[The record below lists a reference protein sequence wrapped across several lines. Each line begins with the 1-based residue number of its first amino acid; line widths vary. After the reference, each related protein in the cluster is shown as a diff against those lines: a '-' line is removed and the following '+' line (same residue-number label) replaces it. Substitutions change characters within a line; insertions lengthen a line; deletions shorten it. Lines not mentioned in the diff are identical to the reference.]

1 MMKKLFLLL
10 LMFPTFLFSQENMKK
25 SAEDFIKEYFKLHE
39 DLKWDAIP
47 GMYAEDAQIV
57 WPNGEVINTMKEIKR
72 YLEKINKETI
82 GLKIDVK
89 MMLTDVTG
97 PKSAMVTINFISTT
111 NQSENNYVFD
121 HFNVYLLE
129 RIGDVWKIKKD
140 VVNWDF
146 PLIFS
151 ENIDDKY
158 VLHNMPSIV
167 QAKEAI
173 DLVWSNI
180 SYDIE
185 DFKKSGRPSAMYGKI
200 MGKRYAIF
208 RDQSKGFN
216 DATLSLVKAF
226 QVLSTQVEVIERD
239 ETTLKA
245 RFLPP
250 MVNMNLNVTRKDL
263 FNFSQSFWSEIA
275 DIMGTSCT
283 QTDDGKYW
291 IVTIKK
297 K

>member
-1 MMKKLFLLL
+1 MKKLFLLL
-10 LMFPTFLFSQENMKK
+10 LLFPTFLFSQENMKK
-25 SAEDFIKEYFKLHE
+25 SAEDFIMEYFKLHE

-57 WPNGEVINTMKEIKR
+57 WPNGEVLNTMKEIKP

-89 MMLTDVTG
+89 TMLVDVTG
-97 PKSAMVTINFISTT
+97 PNSVMVTTNFISTIK
-111 NQSENNYVFD
+111 QKEIIHVFD
-121 HFNVYLLE
+121 QTDVYLLE
-129 RIGDVWKIKKD
+129 RVGDLWKIKKD
-140 VVNWDF
+140 VTNWNF

-151 ENIDDKY
+151 ENVDEKY
-158 VLHNMPSIV
+158 VLRSMPLIV
-167 QAKEAI
+167 RAKEAI

-180 SYDIE
+180 SYGIE

-200 MGKRYAIF
+200 MGKRYASF
-208 RDQSKGFN
+208 WDQSKGFN
-216 DATLSLVKAF
+216 YSTLSLIKAF
-226 QVLSTQVEVIERD
+226 EVFFTQVEVMQRD

-245 RFLPP
+245 RFTPP
-250 MVNMNLNVTRKDL
+250 MINKNMNVTRKDL
-263 FNFSQSFWSEIA
+263 FNYSESFWFEIA
-275 DIMGTSCT
+275 DKMGTSFT

>member
-10 LMFPTFLFSQENMKK
+10 LIFPTVMFSQENIKK

-57 WPNGEVINTMKEIKR
+57 WPNGEVINTMKEIKP

-89 MMLTDVTG
+89 IMLTDVMG
-97 PKSAMVTINFISTT
+97 PESAMVTTNFISTIK
-111 NQSENNYVFD
+111 QKENIQVFD
-121 HFNVYLLE
+121 QTDVFLLE
-129 RIGDVWKIKKD
+129 QIGGVWKIKKD
-140 VVNWDF
+140 VANWNF

-151 ENIDDKY
+151 ENVDKKY
-158 VLHNMPSIV
+158 VLQNMPSIV
-167 QAKEAI
+167 RAKEAI
-173 DLVWSNI
+173 ELVWSNI
-180 SYDIE
+180 CYDIE
-185 DFKKSGRPSAMYGKI
+185 DFKKSGRPSAIYGKI
-200 MGKRYAIF
+200 MGKRYASF
-208 RDQSKGFN
+208 WDQSKGF
-216 DATLSLVKAF
+216 DESTSTLIKAF
-226 QVLSTQVEVIERD
+226 QVLSTYVEVMERN

-250 MVNMNLNVTRKDL
+250 TINKNLNVTRKDL
-263 FNFSQSFWSEIA
+263 FNYSESFWSEIG
-275 DIMGTSCT
+275 DKMGTGFT